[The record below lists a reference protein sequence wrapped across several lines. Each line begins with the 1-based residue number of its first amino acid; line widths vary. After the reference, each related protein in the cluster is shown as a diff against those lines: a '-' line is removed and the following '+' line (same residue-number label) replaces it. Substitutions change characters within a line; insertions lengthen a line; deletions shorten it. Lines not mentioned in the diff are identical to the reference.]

1 MMQAEQS
8 NFTFLST
15 ITDFY
20 EIPFFQ
26 RGYVWEESN
35 WEDLFNDLLDENS
48 NHFLGSVIIRDTKK
62 SGAGLC
68 NYSIIDGQQRLTTIS
83 ILIRVCY
90 DTYFRYKSNIT
101 EGDKNLYNSQMGNM
115 IYHWAENEQGQ
126 SVLKPVI
133 QHSMVDAP
141 HFERVI
147 LNGLTKDEMDKI
159 TLDSEMVKEK
169 NQKKAEKSKDS
180 NILKCYKYF
189 YNKVNGNLVLCDSL
203 RKLLCGKTYNMIV
216 KIDLS
221 EEENEQAIFDTI
233 NTAGV
238 RLSCADT
245 IKNSIF
251 QKAMENAPNEDAK
264 KYIISFYKKSWEST
278 FASTDEDIAYWN
290 TEIQVG
296 RYKRNNIEIL
306 FQSIALILGIYDPE
320 KEPLYKIPICYKDY
334 LTKIVKDAKDNKK
347 SPVDNVLAFVTE
359 VIEYADIYKNCF
371 VIPTDK
377 STYTYENGVE
387 RLFNILSS
395 RGITALHPYVLKLFK
410 DAKVKDPDD
419 VNDELSEQLHK
430 VETYIVR
437 SIVCGESTKNLNKEC
452 PILIRGE
459 STLDDYIKEKNLS
472 DERFAHGIR
481 RITENNVGKMLL
493 FWIELYKQEKD
504 KKADKKALFY
514 STYTL
519 EHIMPQTWEEYWNMK
534 SVPIID
540 IATGEVVEDEEVATL
555 IRDESVYEL
564 GNMALLSGSLNS
576 AISNYEFARK
586 INGDPKGRMKKKEGI
601 RSYAALSTTS
611 EIVAIYDEKK
621 KWDETD
627 IRTRTD
633 KFAKVILEIWPI
645 EKKD

>member
-1 MMQAEQS
+1 MMQANES
-8 NFTFLST
+8 DFTFLST

-48 NHFLGSVIIRDTKK
+48 NHFLGSVIIRDTKN
-62 SGAGLC
+62 SGVGLC

-90 DTYFRYKSNIT
+90 DIYYRYKNLT
-101 EGDKNLYNSQMGNM
+101 EGDKSLYNSQMGNM
-115 IYHWAENEQGQ
+115 IYHWTEDEQGQ

-147 LNGLTKDEMDKI
+147 LYGLTKEEMDKI

-169 NQKKAEKSKDS
+169 NQKKAEKSKDN

-189 YNKVNGNLVLCDSL
+189 YNKINGNLTLCDSL

-216 KIDLS
+216 KINLDKD
-221 EEENEQAIFDTI
+221 ENEQAIFDTI

-251 QKAMENAPNEDAK
+251 QKAMENAINKDVK
-264 KYIISFYKKSWEST
+264 KNIISFYKKSWETT

-320 KEPLYKIPICYKDY
+320 REPLYKIPVCYKEY
-334 LTKIVKDAKDNKK
+334 LTRVVKDAKDNKK
-347 SPVDNVLAFVTE
+347 SPVDCVLDFVTE
-359 VIEYADIYKNCF
+359 IIEYAEIYKNCF
-371 VIPTDK
+371 MVPTEK
-377 STYTYENGVE
+377 STYTYDNGVE

-395 RGITALHPYVLKLFK
+395 RGTTALHPYILKLFK
-410 DAKVKDPDD
+410 DAKVKDLDD
-419 VNDELSEQLHK
+419 VTDELLEQLHK

-452 PILIRGE
+452 PILICGE
-459 STLDDYIKEKNLS
+459 STLDDYIKEKNLT
-472 DERFAHGIR
+472 DERFAEGIK
-481 RITENNVGKMLL
+481 RIKENNVGKMLL

-519 EHIMPQTWEEYWNMK
+519 EHIMPQTWNEYWGMK
-534 SVPIID
+534 AVPVID
-540 IATGEVVEDEEVATL
+540 IAIGKIVDDEETATL
-555 IRDESVYEL
+555 IRDGAVYEL

-586 INGDPKGRMKKKEGI
+586 IDGDPKGRMKKKEGI
-601 RSYAALSTTS
+601 RAYATLSTTS

-621 KWDETD
+621 KWDESD
-627 IRTRTD
+627 IRARTD
-633 KFAKVILEIWPI
+633 KFAKIIIEMWPI
-645 EKKD
+645 EKNN

>member
-1 MMQAEQS
+1 MQAEQS

-586 INGDPKGRMKKKEGI
+586 INGDPKGRMKKKDPI

>member
-1 MMQAEQS
+1 
-8 NFTFLST
+8 
-15 ITDFY
+15 
-20 EIPFFQ
+20 
-26 RGYVWEESN
+26 
-35 WEDLFNDLLDENS
+35 
-48 NHFLGSVIIRDTKK
+48 
-62 SGAGLC
+62 
-68 NYSIIDGQQRLTTIS
+68 
-83 ILIRVCY
+83 
-90 DTYFRYKSNIT
+90 
-101 EGDKNLYNSQMGNM
+101 
-115 IYHWAENEQGQ
+115 
-126 SVLKPVI
+126 
-133 QHSMVDAP
+133 
-141 HFERVI
+141 
-147 LNGLTKDEMDKI
+147 
-159 TLDSEMVKEK
+159 
-169 NQKKAEKSKDS
+169 
-180 NILKCYKYF
+180 
-189 YNKVNGNLVLCDSL
+189 
-203 RKLLCGKTYNMIV
+203 MIV

-481 RITENNVGKMLL
+481 RITENNVGKMPL

>member
-1 MMQAEQS
+1 MMKAYES
-8 NFTFLST
+8 NFIFLS
-15 ITDFY
+15 IMTDFY

-48 NHFLGSVIIRDTKK
+48 NHFLGSIIIRDTKK
-62 SGAGLC
+62 SSVGLGS
-68 NYSIIDGQQRLTTIS
+68 YSIIDGQQRLTTIS

-90 DTYFRYKSNIT
+90 DTYFRYKSNLT
-101 EGDKNLYNSQMGNM
+101 ENDKSLYNSQMGNM
-115 IYHWAENEQGQ
+115 IYHWTKNEQGQ

-141 HFERVI
+141 HFKKVI

-159 TLDSEMVKEK
+159 TLDSEMIKGN
-169 NQKKAEKSKDS
+169 NQKKAKKSKDN

-189 YNKVNGNLVLCDSL
+189 YNKVDGNLAVCESL
-203 RKLLCGKTYNMIV
+203 RELLCGNACNMIV
-216 KIDLS
+216 KIDLYK
-221 EEENEQAIFDTI
+221 EENEQAIFDTI

-251 QKAMENAPNEDAK
+251 QKAMENAENENVK
-264 KYIISFYKKSWEST
+264 KYIIDYYKERWEST
-278 FASTDEDIAYWN
+278 FAYTDENMSYWN

-306 FQSIALILGIYDPE
+306 FQSVALILGIYDPE
-320 KEPLYKIPICYKDY
+320 KEPLYKIPVCYKNY
-334 LTKIVKDAKDNKK
+334 LTKIIKDAKDNEK
-347 SPVDNVLAFVTE
+347 SPIDSILDFASE
-359 VIEYADIYKNCF
+359 VIEYAYIYKNCF
-371 VIPTDK
+371 VFPTNR
-377 STYTYENGVE
+377 SAYIYENGVE

-395 RGITALHPYVLKLFK
+395 RGITALHPYILKLFK
-410 DAKVKDPDD
+410 DANVKDLDD
-419 VNDELSEQLHK
+419 VNDELLKQLHK

-452 PILIRGE
+452 IILIRGE
-459 STLDDYIKEKNLS
+459 STLDAYIKEKDLS
-472 DERFAHGIR
+472 DERFANGIR
-481 RITENNVGKMLL
+481 IITENNIGKMLL

-519 EHIMPQTWEEYWNMK
+519 EHIMPKTWKEYWNMK
-534 SVPIID
+534 AVPVININ
-540 IATGEVVEDEEVATL
+540 TGKIVDDEEEAIL

-576 AISNYEFARK
+576 SISNYEFERK

-601 RSYAALSTTS
+601 RSYATLSTTS

-621 KWDETD
+621 KWDELD
-627 IRTRTD
+627 IRTRTN
-633 KFAKVILEIWPI
+633 KFAKIILDIWPI
-645 EKKD
+645 EKE

>member
-1 MMQAEQS
+1 MQAEQS

-296 RYKRNNIEIL
+296 RYKRNNI
-306 FQSIALILGIYDPE
+306 
-320 KEPLYKIPICYKDY
+320 
-334 LTKIVKDAKDNKK
+334 
-347 SPVDNVLAFVTE
+347 
-359 VIEYADIYKNCF
+359 
-371 VIPTDK
+371 
-377 STYTYENGVE
+377 
-387 RLFNILSS
+387 
-395 RGITALHPYVLKLFK
+395 
-410 DAKVKDPDD
+410 
-419 VNDELSEQLHK
+419 
-430 VETYIVR
+430 
-437 SIVCGESTKNLNKEC
+437 
-452 PILIRGE
+452 
-459 STLDDYIKEKNLS
+459 
-472 DERFAHGIR
+472 
-481 RITENNVGKMLL
+481 
-493 FWIELYKQEKD
+493 
-504 KKADKKALFY
+504 
-514 STYTL
+514 
-519 EHIMPQTWEEYWNMK
+519 
-534 SVPIID
+534 
-540 IATGEVVEDEEVATL
+540 
-555 IRDESVYEL
+555 
-564 GNMALLSGSLNS
+564 
-576 AISNYEFARK
+576 
-586 INGDPKGRMKKKEGI
+586 
-601 RSYAALSTTS
+601 
-611 EIVAIYDEKK
+611 
-621 KWDETD
+621 
-627 IRTRTD
+627 
-633 KFAKVILEIWPI
+633 
-645 EKKD
+645 

>member
-1 MMQAEQS
+1 MQAHES

-90 DTYFRYKSNIT
+90 DTYFRYKSNLT

-141 HFERVI
+141 NFEKVI
-147 LNGLTKDEMDKI
+147 LDGLTKDDMDKI

-189 YNKVNGNLVLCDSL
+189 YNKVNGNLALCDSL

-251 QKAMENAPNEDAK
+251 QKAMENATNEDAK
-264 KYIISFYKKSWEST
+264 KYIISYYKKSWEAT
-278 FASTDEDIAYWN
+278 FASTDDDIAYWN

-320 KEPLYKIPICYKDY
+320 KEPLYKIPACYKDY
-334 LTKIVKDAKDNKK
+334 LTKVVKDAKDNKK
-347 SPVDNVLAFVTE
+347 SPVDSVLAFVTE
-359 VIEYADIYKNCF
+359 VIEYAEIYKNCF
-371 VIPTDK
+371 VIPTEK
-377 STYTYENGVE
+377 STYTYDNGVE

-395 RGITALHPYVLKLFK
+395 RGITALHPYILKLFK

-419 VNDELSEQLHK
+419 VTDELLEQLHK

-452 PILIRGE
+452 PILIRAE
-459 STLDDYIKEKNLS
+459 SSLDDYIKEKNLS
-472 DERFAHGIR
+472 DERFADGIK
-481 RITENNVGKMLL
+481 RIKENNVGKMLL

-519 EHIMPQTWEEYWNMK
+519 EHIMPQTWVEYWNMQA
-534 SVPIID
+534 VPVID
-540 IATGEVVEDEEVATL
+540 ITTGKTIEDEETATL

-586 INGDPKGRMKKKEGI
+586 IDGDPKGRMKKKEGI

-611 EIVAIYDEKK
+611 EIVAIYDAKK

-645 EKKD
+645 DNN

>member
-1 MMQAEQS
+1 MQAEQS

-586 INGDPKGRMKKKEGI
+586 INGDSKGRMKKKEGI

>member
-1 MMQAEQS
+1 MQAHES

-15 ITDFY
+15 IPDFY

-35 WEDLFNDLLDENS
+35 WEELYNDLLDENS
-48 NHFLGSVIIRDTKK
+48 NHFLGSVIIRDIKK
-62 SGAGLC
+62 NSAGPC

-90 DTYFRYKSNIT
+90 DICFRYRSNLT

-115 IYHWAENEQGQ
+115 IYHWMANEQGQ
-126 SVLKPVI
+126 AVLKPVI

-141 HFERVI
+141 NFERVI
-147 LNGLTKDEMDKI
+147 LNGLTRDEMDKI
-159 TLDSEMVKEK
+159 TLDSEIIKEK

-180 NILKCYKYF
+180 NILKCYKFF
-189 YNKVNGNLVLCDSL
+189 YNKIDGNLSICDTL
-203 RKLLCGKTYNMIV
+203 RNLLCGKHNMIV

-251 QKAMENAPNEDAK
+251 QKAMENAITEETK
-264 KYIISFYKKSWEST
+264 KYIINYYKSSWEKT
-278 FASTDEDIAYWN
+278 FASTDEDILYWN

-296 RYKRNNIEIL
+296 RFKRNNIEIL

-320 KEPLYKIPICYKDY
+320 KEPLYKIPVCYKDY
-334 LTKIVKDAKDNKK
+334 LSAIVKKARDNKK
-347 SPVDNVLAFVTE
+347 SPVDSVLEFVSE
-359 VIEYADIYKNCF
+359 IINYAKIYRNCF
-371 VIPTDK
+371 VVPTEY
-377 STYTYENGVE
+377 STYTYANGVE
-387 RLFNILSS
+387 RLFNILAS
-395 RGITALHPYVLKLFK
+395 RGITALHPYILKLFK
-410 DAKVKDPDD
+410 DAEVDELDD
-419 VNDELSEQLHK
+419 VTTELQDKLKK

-437 SIVCGESTKNLNKEC
+437 SIVCGESVKNLNKEC

-459 STLDDYIKEKNLS
+459 YTLDDYIKEKNLS
-472 DERFAHGIR
+472 DDRFSEGLKYIK
-481 RITENNVGKMLL
+481 ENNVGKMLL

-504 KKADKKALFY
+504 KKSEKKALFY
-514 STYTL
+514 SAYTL
-519 EHIMPQTWEEYWNMK
+519 EHVMPQTWETYWGSK
-534 SVPIID
+534 VVPVVDVTTNKILAD
-540 IATGEVVEDEEVATL
+540 EDVAATVRGDA
-555 IRDESVYEL
+555 VYEL

-576 AISNYEFARK
+576 AISNYEFERK
-586 INGDPKGRMKKKEGI
+586 INGDPKGRMKNKEGI
-601 RSYAALSTTS
+601 RAYATLATTV

-627 IRTRTD
+627 IRKRTN
-633 KFAKVILEIWPI
+633 KFAKDILEIWAI
-645 EKKD
+645 DATK

>member
-1 MMQAEQS
+1 MQANES
-8 NFTFLST
+8 DFTFLST

-48 NHFLGSVIIRDTKK
+48 NHFLGSVIIRDTKN
-62 SGAGLC
+62 SGVGLC

-90 DTYFRYKSNIT
+90 DIYYRYKNLT
-101 EGDKNLYNSQMGNM
+101 EGDKSLYNSQMGNM
-115 IYHWAENEQGQ
+115 IYHWTEDEQGQ

-147 LNGLTKDEMDKI
+147 LYGLTKEEMDKI

-169 NQKKAEKSKDS
+169 NQKKAEKSKDN

-189 YNKVNGNLVLCDSL
+189 YNKINGNLTLCDSL

-216 KIDLS
+216 KINLDKD
-221 EEENEQAIFDTI
+221 ENEQAIFDTI

-251 QKAMENAPNEDAK
+251 QKAMENAINKDVK
-264 KYIISFYKKSWEST
+264 KNIISFYKKSWETT

-320 KEPLYKIPICYKDY
+320 KEPLYKIPVCYKEY
-334 LTKIVKDAKDNKK
+334 LTRVVKDAKDNKK
-347 SPVDNVLAFVTE
+347 SPVDCVLDFVTE
-359 VIEYADIYKNCF
+359 IIEYAEIYKNCF
-371 VIPTDK
+371 MVPTER
-377 STYTYENGVE
+377 STYTYDNGVE

-395 RGITALHPYVLKLFK
+395 RGITALHPYILKLFK
-410 DAKVKDPDD
+410 DAKVKDLDD
-419 VNDELSEQLHK
+419 VTDELLEQLHK

-452 PILIRGE
+452 PILICGE
-459 STLDDYIKEKNLS
+459 STLDDYIKEKNLT
-472 DERFAHGIR
+472 DERFAEGIK
-481 RITENNVGKMLL
+481 RIKENNVGKMLL

-519 EHIMPQTWEEYWNMK
+519 EHIMPQTWNEYWGMK
-534 SVPIID
+534 AVPVID
-540 IATGEVVEDEEVATL
+540 IAIGKIVDDEETATL
-555 IRDESVYEL
+555 IRDGAVYEL

-586 INGDPKGRMKKKEGI
+586 IDGDPKGRMKKKEGI
-601 RSYAALSTTS
+601 RAYATLSTTS

-621 KWDETD
+621 KWDESD
-627 IRTRTD
+627 IRARTD
-633 KFAKVILEIWPI
+633 KFAKIIIEMWPI
-645 EKKD
+645 EKNN

>member
-1 MMQAEQS
+1 MQAHES

-62 SGAGLC
+62 SGLGLC

-101 EGDKNLYNSQMGNM
+101 EGDKSLYNSQMGNM

-126 SVLKPVI
+126 SLLKPVI

-141 HFERVI
+141 NFERVI

-159 TLDSEMVKEK
+159 TLDSEMIKEK

-189 YNKVNGNLVLCDSL
+189 YNKVNGNLALCDAL
-203 RKLLCGKTYNMIV
+203 RKLLCGTIFNMIV
-216 KIDLS
+216 KIDLF
-221 EEENEQAIFDTI
+221 ENENEQAIFDTI

-251 QKAMENAPNEDAK
+251 QKAMENANKEETK
-264 KYIISFYKKSWEST
+264 NYIINYYKTSWEST
-278 FASTDEDIAYWN
+278 FASTSEDIAYWN
-290 TEIQVG
+290 TEIQIG

-306 FQSIALILGIYDPE
+306 LQSIALILGIYDPE
-320 KEPLYKIPICYKDY
+320 KEPLYKIPDCYKEY
-334 LTKIVKDAKDNKK
+334 LITVVKEAKDNKK
-347 SPVDNVLAFVTE
+347 SPVDCVLAFVTE
-359 VIEYADIYKNCF
+359 IVKYAEIYKNCF
-371 VIPTDK
+371 VVPNEK
-377 STYTYENGVE
+377 STYTYDNGVE

-410 DAKVKDPDD
+410 DVKVNTIDE
-419 VNDELSEQLHK
+419 VTDELLTKLHK

-459 STLDDYIKEKNLS
+459 STIDDYMHDKALS
-472 DERFAHGIR
+472 DERFVDNIKRIR
-481 RITENNVGKMLL
+481 ENSVGKMLL
-493 FWIELYKQEKD
+493 FWIELYKQKMD

-519 EHIMPQTWEEYWNMK
+519 EHIMPQTWEEYWGIHD
-534 SVPIID
+534 VPVIDVATGDIID
-540 IATGEVVEDEEVATL
+540 DEETAMAV
-555 IRDESVYEL
+555 RNESVYEL

-576 AISNYEFARK
+576 AISNYELARK
-586 INGDPKGRMKKKEGI
+586 IDGDSKGKIKKKDGI

-611 EIVAIYDEKK
+611 EIVSTYDNNK

-627 IRTRTD
+627 IRKRTD
-633 KFAKVILEIWPI
+633 EFAKVILEMWSIGKA
-645 EKKD
+645 E

>member
-1 MMQAEQS
+1 MQAEQS